1 MKAKQ
6 IDTKHDW
13 WQKVTRRNMVK
24 IMMPLYFAPVAKQT
38 TFRTLLTISTAEN
51 IKARHFEIKTAFFNG
66 DITEDLYM
74 SQPESYIADGEQ
86 HLVIKLQTSLYGL
99 KQSAGA
105 WNAKMNDVMLKHGFV
120 RSKADQCLYSKC
132 ENNKWMYVL
141 LYVDDL
147 IVDDEDMKPSGCSGT
162 PSVNTSQ

>member
-1 MKAKQ
+1 VKAKQ

-66 DITEDLYM
+66 DITEDLY
-74 SQPESYIADGEQ
+74 IANPWLRDNR
-86 HLVIKLQTSLYGL
+86 GL
-99 KQSAGA
+99 SPAR
-105 WNAKMNDVMLKHGFV
+105 V
-120 RSKADQCLYSKC
+120 
-132 ENNKWMYVL
+132 
-141 LYVDDL
+141 
-147 IVDDEDMKPSGCSGT
+147 PS
-162 PSVNTSQ
+162 